1 MLGLAVLAVVFTASL
16 ADDSYVIVAPTKL
29 RAGMHFSISVNI
41 LNATGDVTLTASVMR
56 TDDRSTVASST
67 ATLTMGDPKTVDIQ
81 IPADL
86 TYGRYELHVA
96 GAGGLTF
103 TNHTSV
109 KFSNRSL
116 SVFLQTDKAIYVPG
130 QKVNFRALAVY
141 PDLQVY
147 TGPMN
152 VTIRDPNNNMIK
164 QWLGVTGEEGVFTKF
179 LNLSSRPVEGD
190 WKIKAVAGNSVGEKT
205 FTVEEYVPP
214 KFEVKV
220 IPPSYVLESDTT
232 IPVTVT
238 AKYTYGKPVTGPV
251 TVEAKMPDYS
261 YTGHVSH
268 KAQLNNQGRAQL
280 TFPMTEFR
288 SLYGA
293 LAPHAITFTANVTES
308 LTGITLIG
316 SGTVKVY
323 TEPVKVEFLPS
334 NPKNFKPGLDYIGY
348 VKISQPD
355 GLPVPTS
362 ADENV
367 TVHTTVQSSAVTC
380 DLQYTFINIDL
391 DPMSIP
397 LPIDGLVTVH
407 QLGIPSN
414 TTSMTM
420 FVSGD
425 FSTLTV

>member
-103 TNHTSV
+103 TDHTSV

-116 SVFLQTDKAIYVPG
+116 SVFLQTDKAIYIPG

-205 FTVEEYVPP
+205 FTVEEYVPL

-251 TVEAKMPDYS
+251 TVEAQMPDYS
-261 YTGHVSH
+261 YRGHVSH

-280 TFPMTEFR
+280 TFPMRELR
-288 SLYGA
+288 SLYGV

-334 NPKNFKPGLDYIGY
+334 NLKNFKPGLNYIGY
-348 VKISQPD
+348 V
-355 GLPVPTS
+355 S
-362 ADENV
+362 A
-367 TVHTTVQSSAVTC
+367 S
-380 DLQYTFINIDL
+380 
-391 DPMSIP
+391 
-397 LPIDGLVTVH
+397 
-407 QLGIPSN
+407 
-414 TTSMTM
+414 
-420 FVSGD
+420 
-425 FSTLTV
+425 

>member
-1 MLGLAVLAVVFTASL
+1 
-16 ADDSYVIVAPTKL
+16 
-29 RAGMHFSISVNI
+29 
-41 LNATGDVTLTASVMR
+41 MR
-56 TDDRSTVASST
+56 V
-67 ATLTMGDPKTVDIQ
+67 Q

-103 TNHTSV
+103 TDHTSV

-116 SVFLQTDKAIYVPG
+116 SVFLQTDKAIYIPG

-205 FTVEEYVPP
+205 FTVEEYVPL

-251 TVEAKMPDYS
+251 TVEAQM
-261 YTGHVSH
+261 
-268 KAQLNNQGRAQL
+268 L
-280 TFPMTEFR
+280 TT
-288 SLYGA
+288 
-293 LAPHAITFTANVTES
+293 AIEVM
-308 LTGITLIG
+308 
-316 SGTVKVY
+316 
-323 TEPVKVEFLPS
+323 
-334 NPKNFKPGLDYIGY
+334 
-348 VKISQPD
+348 
-355 GLPVPTS
+355 S
-362 ADENV
+362 A
-367 TVHTTVQSSAVTC
+367 TKHR
-380 DLQYTFINIDL
+380 
-391 DPMSIP
+391 
-397 LPIDGLVTVH
+397 
-407 QLGIPSN
+407 
-414 TTSMTM
+414 
-420 FVSGD
+420 
-425 FSTLTV
+425 